1 MRYEVIGPDGKIKMS
16 TTHESCACP
25 PEVERA
31 MKKAGYRIR
40 KKEEKA

>member
-1 MRYEVIGPDGKIKMS
+1 MFYQVIGPDGKVKMH
-16 TTHESCACP
+16 TEHDSCTYP

>member
-1 MRYEVIGPDGKIKMS
+1 MRYEVVGPDGKIKMS
-16 TTHESCACP
+16 TTQERCTYP
-25 PEVERA
+25 PDVERA